1 MMVAFFGY
9 LLKRR
14 FDLHVGTLSSVV
26 FNILSPCLVFSSL
39 ANSQLPAGELID
51 LVGFSILNIV
61 AMGVLAFIVARLIKL
76 ERTDM
81 ATLLIV
87 AMFVNGGN
95 YGLTLLQLRYGE
107 VGLSH
112 GVVYYITSTVMV
124 YTVGVLVASMGKASW
139 RVTIKRMGR
148 LPAVYAA
155 LLAIIVYSFNIPIPA
170 PIMSGITITG
180 NGAIPV
186 MLLVLG
192 MQMADMRPDDGAR
205 YIWPAIGLRLL
216 VGPAVGVLI
225 AALIGLQGIGR
236 ASMIIESA
244 MPTAVINL
252 ILASEF
258 GLPTTNVARIV
269 VLSTLISP
277 LTIAATITVLGL

>member
-1 MMVAFFGY
+1 MVAFFGY

-252 ILASEF
+252 ILGSEF